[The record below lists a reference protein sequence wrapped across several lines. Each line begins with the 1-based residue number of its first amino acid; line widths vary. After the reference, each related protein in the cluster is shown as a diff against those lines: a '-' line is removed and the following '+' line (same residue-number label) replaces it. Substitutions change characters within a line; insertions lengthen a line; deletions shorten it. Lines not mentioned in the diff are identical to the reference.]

1 MIRVR
6 TEKEYLV
13 KIVNYKGNILKIEK
27 PKDRKGF
34 YKLAIQVCRIYER
47 AKEGGFLTRELLD
60 ALKQLADL
68 ILHRTEILH
77 LLISNPSLVRNLKKI
92 CVEKIDKDIEE
103 EIIEGKIREHDR
115 KRCHVCGCSLVYPA
129 YVVRKK
135 GGKIEKVSKA
145 IGIKCLNSLRHKIE
159 DIVKDIKVMHDEIKN
174 FVEKNKN
181 FVREN
186 RSENFV
192 GENRS
197 VKPEDEA
204 KKSQSENRESEM
216 KDKESEKERVIFVE
230 KKEIVNKSENFE
242 KSQNEALI
250 VDIANQNKVLNTK
263 VANDKCFPFLP
274 QLSKK
279 GQLRLFT

>member
-115 KRCHVCGCSLVYPA
+115 KQCHVCGCSLVYPA

-159 DIVKDIKVMHDEIKN
+159 DIIEDIRVVHDEIKG

-181 FVREN
+181 FVGKN
-186 RSENFV
+186 GSEKH
-192 GENRS
+192 EE
-197 VKPEDEA
+197 KA
-204 KKSQSENRESEM
+204 KRSQSENRESEM